1 MPRLAVSLLWGA
13 VARSPRDI
21 NWNQLRKALNDTL
34 AVTYNINEDKLLGP
48 YFLSKQVFAYGDNQ
62 RMDSP
67 EKFIA
72 AFKSKVIMYLYED
85 AAKSVKR
92 RLFEGCDASKYS
104 SVCSAFDE
112 TGIEIFGADFL
123 AKYNDFER

>member
-1 MPRLAVSLLWGA
+1 MLDALLN
-13 VARSPRDI
+13 SPF
-21 NWNQLRKALNDTL
+21 LGLTL
-34 AVTYNINEDKLLGP
+34 TA
-48 YFLSKQVFAYGDNQ
+48 
-62 RMDSP
+62 
-67 EKFIA
+67 A